1 MKILFQILEIMK
13 ALAKISFIFLLIGSQ
28 YAIAQKGQVEPK
40 DLALKKQPVAVA
52 KKQPTKRPVTTAKHA
67 KTAPLKKSCEKTQ

>member
-1 MKILFQILEIMK
+1 MKIHFQILEIMK

-52 KKQPTKRPVTTAKHA
+52 KKQPAKRPVTTAKYPKAAPA
-67 KTAPLKKSCEKTQ
+67 KKCCEKTQ